1 MFRLSILPRS
11 LLVGLAVAAATA
23 VAAPAA
29 HAVPDP
35 LLVTSPAA
43 SAAAPEAPSTA
54 VPAAPRTLF
63 SAPVVA
69 PDTRRLQRAL
79 HDPATQP
86 NVPTTPGVAGSH
98 DTRSV
103 PWWLIGLIGLVV
115 LVLGAIPPTLDR
127 LRHRPTPVGVA
138 S

>member
-1 MFRLSILPRS
+1 MFRPSILSRS
-11 LLVGLAVAAATA
+11 LLVALSVAAATA

-35 LLVTSPAA
+35 LPVTSPAVGA
-43 SAAAPEAPSTA
+43 HVHAAPATA
-54 VPAAPRTLF
+54 VPAAPATLF
-63 SAPVVA
+63 RAPVVP
-69 PDTRRLQRAL
+69 PDPRRLERAL
-79 HDPATQP
+79 RDPVEQP

-98 DTRSV
+98 DTRPV

-115 LVLGAIPPTLDR
+115 VVIGAIPPTLGR
-127 LRHRPTPVGVA
+127 LRRSTPVAA